1 MGFIPLFL
9 TVSGA
14 CLLFFLTVK
23 NTMQQK
29 LNLQRELFS
38 KLGLAHPEMGLILGE
53 ISDPDTVLDNLKKE
67 SPNEKISK
75 NSLEIIRQLKI
86 NKYQYNKLIKKAPYN
101 WVAKIAGFQAI

>member
-29 LNLQRELFS
+29 LNFQRELFS

-53 ISDPDTVLDNLKKE
+53 INDPEIVLENLKKHVPQE
-67 SPNEKISK
+67 QLSK
-75 NSLEIIRQLKI
+75 KSLEIIRQLKI

-101 WVAKIAGFQAI
+101 WIAKIAGFQPI